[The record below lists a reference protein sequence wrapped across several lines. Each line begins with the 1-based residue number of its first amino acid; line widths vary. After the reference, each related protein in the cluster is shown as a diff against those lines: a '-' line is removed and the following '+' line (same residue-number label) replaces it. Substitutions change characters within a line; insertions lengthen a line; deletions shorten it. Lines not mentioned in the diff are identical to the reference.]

1 MTALPVNANGKI
13 DRTALPRPRT
23 FDSGGSYAPPV
34 TETQA
39 ALCKIW
45 QEVLE
50 RDAIGID
57 DNFFE
62 AGGHSLLATRIN
74 SQLKD
79 QFKLSIGFDVLFKLQ
94 TVRQLAGFIDEEL
107 KLESVLNARHTVPAS
122 DATEGEV
129 VEV

>member
-1 MTALPVNANGKI
+1 
-13 DRTALPRPRT
+13 
-23 FDSGGSYAPPV
+23 V

-39 ALCKIW
+39 ALCEIW

-74 SQLKD
+74 SQLED
-79 QFKLSIGFDVLFKLQ
+79 RIKLSIGFEVLFRLQ
-94 TVRQLAGFIDEEL
+94 TVRQLAGFIDEET
-107 KLESVLNARHTVPAS
+107 KLESVLNARHRVPAGS
-122 DATEGEV
+122 AAEGEI